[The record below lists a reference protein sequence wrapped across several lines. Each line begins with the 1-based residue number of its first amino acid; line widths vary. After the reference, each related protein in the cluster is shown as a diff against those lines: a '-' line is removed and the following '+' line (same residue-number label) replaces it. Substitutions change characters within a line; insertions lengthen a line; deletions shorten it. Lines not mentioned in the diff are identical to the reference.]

1 MTLPDY
7 RNRVIQGGDSLSI
20 LAAGL
25 PNVYGSF
32 AIGAAD
38 GQMATFSHYGAC
50 SFLGQ
55 YNDLSNGT
63 YASNNDR
70 YGGIIIDAS
79 KNNAIYGN
87 STTVQ
92 PPALQLIS
100 QIRY

>member
-1 MTLPDY
+1 M
-7 RNRVIQGGDSLSI
+7 SI

-32 AIGAAD
+32 AIGAID

-50 SFLGQ
+50 SFIGQ
-55 YNDLSNGT
+55 YENLSNGT
-63 YASNNDR
+63 YSSNNDR

-92 PPALQLIS
+92 PPALVLLP
-100 QIRY
+100 QIKY